1 MPLKC
6 DCSLVWLW
14 ELAERGE
21 IVQGAS
27 CDDTPLDQVDTV
39 DTLACDTLEWG
50 IIIGCVGGVIT
61 VIILTVIIATL
72 VKCWQERSRQQGTKY
87 MQCDY
92 LQYNTAV
99 MKGAEDMLI
108 TTYLQPSPS
117 HQIYAEIDKYPGP
130 EGGEQI
136 YYTVQDPGHHPHP
149 LPLLLGT
156 DTGHTLYSSSG
167 SASSDQNTS
176 STECS
181 IPLR

>member
-1 MPLKC
+1 
-6 DCSLVWLW
+6 
-14 ELAERGE
+14 
-21 IVQGAS
+21 
-27 CDDTPLDQVDTV
+27 
-39 DTLACDTLEWG
+39 
-50 IIIGCVGGVIT
+50 
-61 VIILTVIIATL
+61 
-72 VKCWQERSRQQGTKY
+72 
-87 MQCDY
+87 
-92 LQYNTAV
+92 
-99 MKGAEDMLI
+99 MLI

-117 HQIYAEIDKYPGP
+117 HQIYAEINKYPGP

-181 IPLR
+181 IPLSTVSSYCSPTTPRRMYHGSLEPHHLQQHNPASTLQYNPAAFASPAVSLNYNTQGHKKRTLVQYKYPDVLPSDNVNQNYYV